1 MHPEPERQIEKL
13 LRACAGNRR
22 EQAGPPPDLHPATRR
37 LLHDEVRRRFPQA
50 APGRATLLQMF
61 GRFRLQLFEG
71 LALIALLAV
80 VASVLLPPLHKSRT
94 KLLAT
99 NDKKSDP
106 SAALPQTTPNLPVA
120 SAPSTGTPAS
130 AGSSPR
136 TTPDLPPAPAPPTGT
151 PASAGSSPR
160 TTPALPSA
168 AAPAIGT
175 PASAGSSPRT
185 APNFPTDAVPAGAA
199 PNSSPSPGQTVVAAS
214 PITETAAA
222 SSEFKAGAG
231 ASLRGALAPAT
242 ALDSFDVA
250 LKKQEASTVAENPGS
265 NGQVVRQ
272 ASRKRLALDTISG
285 QAAGLGG
292 GTPPPPT
299 IEPTTGAA
307 APNLPSAST
316 AFFAGRSP
324 AVLASF
330 QLEQAGQQLRI
341 IDSDGSV
348 YTGSIRWA
356 GAPQNRPSSSVARL
370 FDAKATGAATRR
382 AEAAPASDALETR
395 LPHYSF

>member
-136 TTPDLPPAPAPPTGT
+136 TPPHP
-151 PASAGSSPR
+151 
-160 TTPALPSA
+160 PSA